1 MVTNN
6 ANSDLTAKKQKE
18 KKVIPMMMVIVI
30 IVGFFIGVA
39 SFCMAYTYMMSD
51 ETSEPTEER
60 FSANGVLKQA
70 QANLIGSD
78 IDAVVKAIDK
88 EASTISFYNLK
99 NDTNSTVN
107 VTDKTIFPK
116 DVTMDTVA
124 VGDIY
129 TYKFDKDEN
138 ITEIKNCQKA
148 WTVEDIGV
156 SINTSAKL
164 VKFSD
169 TSSKDNAEKS
179 YKYVEGLTSVSYK
192 NQPKTLE
199 NISPLDYVKIKGYD
213 NGKINRAYSIEI
225 LKSHGEIQF
234 QNMDSISNAKV
245 YINDKQY
252 SMKSDSRVLLTEGT
266 YNVKVTGSNTMD
278 ITKQVNVVPDNPTVI
293 DLSKIQV
300 KTGVL
305 NITSNVDGYKLYLN
319 DKEQNAGESPLL
331 EYGTYTVKATKDG
344 YKDFTSSVTIDSDTN
359 TLNIK
364 MKKSETGGTLN
375 LNSVPSSAE
384 IYIDGSYAGTGSV
397 SRSVALGSYVVE
409 CKADGYNSD
418 KKQINVSADGQ
429 VINLTSSLH
438 LLNKNNNDKYY
449 TCSLRTGIIYFYK
462 KNTYW

>member
-6 ANSDLTAKKQKE
+6 TNSDLTAKKQKE

-99 NDTNSTVN
+99 NNTNSTVN

-116 DVTMDTVA
+116 DVTMVTVA
-124 VGDIY
+124 LVDIY
-129 TYKFDKDEN
+129 TYKYDKDEN

-278 ITKQVNVVPDNPTVI
+278 ITKQVNVIPDNPTVI

-429 VINLTSSLH
+429 VINLTFQL
-438 LLNKNNNDKYY
+438 
-449 TCSLRTGIIYFYK
+449 TPAE
-462 KNTYW
+462 

>member
-18 KKVIPMMMVIVI
+18 KKVIPMMMVIVV

-78 IDAVVKAIDK
+78 IDAVVKSIDK
-88 EASTISFYNLK
+88 EANTIVFYNLK
-99 NDTNSTVN
+99 NDTSSTVN
-107 VTDKTIFPK
+107 VTDTTIFPK
-116 DVTMDTVA
+116 NVTMDTIA

-138 ITEIKNCQKA
+138 ITEIKTCQKS

-164 VKFSD
+164 IKFSD

-234 QNMDSISNAKV
+234 QNMDSISNAKI

-278 ITKQVNVVPDNPTVI
+278 ITKQVNVVPDNPTVV

-305 NITSNVDGYKLYLN
+305 NISSNVDGYKLYLN
-319 DKEQNAGESPLL
+319 DKEQNTGESPLL

-375 LNSVPSSAE
+375 LNSVPNSAE

-429 VINLTSSLH
+429 VINLTFQL
-438 LLNKNNNDKYY
+438 
-449 TCSLRTGIIYFYK
+449 TPAE
-462 KNTYW
+462 

>member
-18 KKVIPMMMVIVI
+18 KKVIPMMMVIVV

-78 IDAVVKAIDK
+78 IDAVVKSIDK
-88 EASTISFYNLK
+88 EANTIVFYNLK
-99 NDTNSTVN
+99 NDTSSTVN
-107 VTDKTIFPK
+107 VTDTTIFPK
-116 DVTMDTVA
+116 NVTMDTIA

-138 ITEIKNCQKA
+138 ITEIKTCQKS
-148 WTVEDIGV
+148 WTAEDIGV

-164 VKFSD
+164 IKFSD

-234 QNMDSISNAKV
+234 QNMDSISNAKI

-278 ITKQVNVVPDNPTVI
+278 ITKQVNVVPDNPTVV

-305 NITSNVDGYKLYLN
+305 NISSNVDGYKLYLN
-319 DKEQNAGESPLL
+319 DKEQNTGESPLL
-331 EYGTYTVKATKDG
+331 EYGTYTVKATKYG

-359 TLNIK
+359 TLDIK

-429 VINLTSSLH
+429 VINLTFQL
-438 LLNKNNNDKYY
+438 
-449 TCSLRTGIIYFYK
+449 TPAE
-462 KNTYW
+462 

>member
-225 LKSHGEIQF
+225 LRSHGEIQF

-429 VINLTSSLH
+429 VINLTFQL
-438 LLNKNNNDKYY
+438 
-449 TCSLRTGIIYFYK
+449 TPAE
-462 KNTYW
+462 

>member
-18 KKVIPMMMVIVI
+18 KKVIPMMMVIVV

-78 IDAVVKAIDK
+78 IDAVVKSIDK
-88 EASTISFYNLK
+88 EANTIAFYNLK
-99 NDTNSTVN
+99 NDTSSTVN
-107 VTDKTIFPK
+107 VTDTTIFPK
-116 DVTMDTVA
+116 NVTMDTIA

-138 ITEIKNCQKA
+138 ITEIKTFQKS

-164 VKFSD
+164 IKFSD

-234 QNMDSISNAKV
+234 QNMDSISNAKI

-278 ITKQVNVVPDNPTVI
+278 ITKQVNVVPDNPTVV

-305 NITSNVDGYKLYLN
+305 NISSNVDGYKLYLN
-319 DKEQNAGESPLL
+319 DKEQNTGESPLL

-359 TLNIK
+359 PLDIK

-429 VINLTSSLH
+429 VINLTFQL
-438 LLNKNNNDKYY
+438 
-449 TCSLRTGIIYFYK
+449 TPAE
-462 KNTYW
+462 

>member
-18 KKVIPMMMVIVI
+18 KKVIPMMMVIVV

-78 IDAVVKAIDK
+78 IDAVVKSIDK
-88 EASTISFYNLK
+88 EANTIAFYNLK
-99 NDTNSTVN
+99 NDTSSTVN
-107 VTDKTIFPK
+107 VTDTTIFPK
-116 DVTMDTVA
+116 NVTMDTIA

-138 ITEIKNCQKA
+138 ITEIKTCQKA

-164 VKFSD
+164 IKFSD

-234 QNMDSISNAKV
+234 QNMDSISNAKI

-278 ITKQVNVVPDNPTVI
+278 ITKQVNVVPDNPTVV

-305 NITSNVDGYKLYLN
+305 NISSNVDGYKLYLN
-319 DKEQNAGESPLL
+319 DKEQDTGESPLL

-359 TLNIK
+359 TLDIK

-429 VINLTSSLH
+429 VINLTFQL
-438 LLNKNNNDKYY
+438 
-449 TCSLRTGIIYFYK
+449 TPAE
-462 KNTYW
+462 

>member
-18 KKVIPMMMVIVI
+18 KKVIPMMMVIVV

-78 IDAVVKAIDK
+78 IDAVVKSIDK
-88 EASTISFYNLK
+88 EANTIAFYNLK
-99 NDTNSTVN
+99 NDTSSTVN
-107 VTDKTIFPK
+107 VTDTTIFPK
-116 DVTMDTVA
+116 NVTMDTIA

-138 ITEIKNCQKA
+138 ITEIKTCQKA

-164 VKFSD
+164 IKFSD

-234 QNMDSISNAKV
+234 QNMDSISNAKI

-266 YNVKVTGSNTMD
+266 YNIKVTGSNTMD
-278 ITKQVNVVPDNPTVI
+278 ITKQVNVVPDNPTVV

-305 NITSNVDGYKLYLN
+305 NISSNVDGYKLYLN
-319 DKEQNAGESPLL
+319 DKEQNTGESPLL

-359 TLNIK
+359 TLDIK

-384 IYIDGSYAGTGSV
+384 IYIDGSYAGTGGV

-429 VINLTSSLH
+429 VINLTFQL
-438 LLNKNNNDKYY
+438 
-449 TCSLRTGIIYFYK
+449 TPAE
-462 KNTYW
+462 

>member
-429 VINLTSSLH
+429 VINLTFQL
-438 LLNKNNNDKYY
+438 
-449 TCSLRTGIIYFYK
+449 TPAE
-462 KNTYW
+462 

>member
-18 KKVIPMMMVIVI
+18 KKVIPMMMVIVV

-78 IDAVVKAIDK
+78 IDAVVKSIDK
-88 EASTISFYNLK
+88 EANTIVFYNLK
-99 NDTNSTVN
+99 NDTSSTVN
-107 VTDKTIFPK
+107 VTDTTIFPK
-116 DVTMDTVA
+116 NVTMDTIA

-129 TYKFDKDEN
+129 TYKFDKDES
-138 ITEIKNCQKA
+138 ITEIKTCQKS

-164 VKFSD
+164 IKFSD

-234 QNMDSISNAKV
+234 QNMDSISNAKI

-278 ITKQVNVVPDNPTVI
+278 ITKQVNVVPDNPTVV

-305 NITSNVDGYKLYLN
+305 NISSNVDGYKLYLN
-319 DKEQNAGESPLL
+319 DKEQNTGESPLL

-429 VINLTSSLH
+429 VINLTFQL
-438 LLNKNNNDKYY
+438 
-449 TCSLRTGIIYFYK
+449 TPAE
-462 KNTYW
+462 

>member
-18 KKVIPMMMVIVI
+18 KKVIPMMMVIVV

-78 IDAVVKAIDK
+78 IDAVVKSIDK
-88 EASTISFYNLK
+88 EANTIVFYNLK
-99 NDTNSTVN
+99 NDTSSTVN
-107 VTDKTIFPK
+107 VTDTTIFPK
-116 DVTMDTVA
+116 NVTMDTIA

-278 ITKQVNVVPDNPTVI
+278 ITKQVNVVPDNPTVV

-305 NITSNVDGYKLYLN
+305 NISSNVDGYKLYLN
-319 DKEQNAGESPLL
+319 DKEQNTGESPLL

-359 TLNIK
+359 TLDIK

-429 VINLTSSLH
+429 VINLTFQL
-438 LLNKNNNDKYY
+438 
-449 TCSLRTGIIYFYK
+449 TPAE
-462 KNTYW
+462 

>member
-18 KKVIPMMMVIVI
+18 KKVIPMMMVIVV

-78 IDAVVKAIDK
+78 IDAVVKSIDK
-88 EASTISFYNLK
+88 EANTIVFYNLK
-99 NDTNSTVN
+99 NDTSSTVN
-107 VTDKTIFPK
+107 VTDTTIFPK
-116 DVTMDTVA
+116 NVTMDTIA

-138 ITEIKNCQKA
+138 ITEIKTCQKS

-164 VKFSD
+164 IKFSD

-234 QNMDSISNAKV
+234 QNMDSISNAKI

-278 ITKQVNVVPDNPTVI
+278 ITKQVNVVPDNPTVV

-305 NITSNVDGYKLYLN
+305 NISSNVDGYKLYLN
-319 DKEQNAGESPLL
+319 DKEQNTGESPLL

-344 YKDFTSSVTIDSDTN
+344 YKNFTSSVTIDSDTN

-429 VINLTSSLH
+429 VINLTFQL
-438 LLNKNNNDKYY
+438 
-449 TCSLRTGIIYFYK
+449 TPAE
-462 KNTYW
+462 

>member
-1 MVTNN
+1 
-6 ANSDLTAKKQKE
+6 
-18 KKVIPMMMVIVI
+18 
-30 IVGFFIGVA
+30 
-39 SFCMAYTYMMSD
+39 MSD

-429 VINLTSSLH
+429 VINLTFQL
-438 LLNKNNNDKYY
+438 
-449 TCSLRTGIIYFYK
+449 TPAE
-462 KNTYW
+462 